1 MGCGGGGGSSA
12 AGGDGG
18 GVGSGVLGAA
28 REEKERGG
36 GAMGRA
42 RVRARVR
49 APHGAGALLIV
60 GGAIVGA
67 AVFHWF
73 RRHRDGGEG
82 EGAKNHGVQHAE
94 EEEVSDGGV
103 IEDEQG
109 EAQRLHQIYKN
120 LSRDDIEVR
129 VDGTDGEATEELYHI
144 QKDDKIIPAEL
155 VCFSVKIFGED
166 CRCQNASMNCCLFL
180 TVLSFA
186 LLYFGLQ
193 VSEPVEKYD
202 HNSDRDCAEIA
213 ADAMVTE
220 SVTEDDKYD
229 HNSETDCAET
239 AADDMVTESVTE
251 DDKYDHNSETD
262 CAETAVDSM
271 VTESVTEDDDNSS
284 NNCIEEDEENSRK
297 NTIKNEIIVNDTEGT
312 QNLDESTLNLSS
324 PAVTIEEHANHNGA
338 AQDAEPTE
346 AIPMTENVTHQGQ
359 FSEEVNMDTVA
370 ETAEIEGTVI
380 EKNEFEHEEEK
391 AKGELVE
398 LVGLPAYSS
407 VPSLIKR
414 TEKKSLAN
422 PGWNERGMK
431 LEQDFMDSVL
441 KEHELTKGGAVLTMD
456 RSTSYVAIL
465 ALMFAVAIGITMFIR
480 LSVPLQA
487 T

>member
-1 MGCGGGGGSSA
+1 MHAFVWHSS
-12 AGGDGG
+12 
-18 GVGSGVLGAA
+18 
-28 REEKERGG
+28 E
-36 GAMGRA
+36 
-42 RVRARVR
+42 
-49 APHGAGALLIV
+49 
-60 GGAIVGA
+60 
-67 AVFHWF
+67 
-73 RRHRDGGEG
+73 
-82 EGAKNHGVQHAE
+82 
-94 EEEVSDGGV
+94 
-103 IEDEQG
+103 
-109 EAQRLHQIYKN
+109 
-120 LSRDDIEVR
+120 LSRVQIPLVLSQ
-129 VDGTDGEATEELYHI
+129 DGEATEELYHI

-155 VCFSVKIFGED
+155 
-166 CRCQNASMNCCLFL
+166 
-180 TVLSFA
+180 
-186 LLYFGLQ
+186 

>member
-1 MGCGGGGGSSA
+1 MEGGGGGGSSA
-12 AGGDGG
+12 AGGGGG

-28 REEKERGG
+28 REEKERGGG

-60 GGAIVGA
+60 GGAIIGA

-82 EGAKNHGVQHAE
+82 EGAKNHGVQHAKE

-103 IEDEQG
+103 VEDEQG
-109 EAQRLHQIYKN
+109 EAQMLHQIYEN
-120 LSRDDIEVR
+120 LSKDKIEVR
-129 VDGTDGEATEELYHI
+129 VDGTDGKATEELHQI
-144 QKDDKIIPAEL
+144 QKDDEIVPAEL
-155 VCFSVKIFGED
+155 
-166 CRCQNASMNCCLFL
+166 
-180 TVLSFA
+180 
-186 LLYFGLQ
+186 

-202 HNSDRDCAEIA
+202 HNSDRDCAKIA

-239 AADDMVTESVTE
+239 TADG
-251 DDKYDHNSETD
+251 
-262 CAETAVDSM
+262 M

-284 NNCIEEDEENSRK
+284 KNCIEEDEENSRE
-297 NTIKNEIIVNDTEGT
+297 NTVKNENIVNDTEGA
-312 QNLDESTLNLSS
+312 QNSDESTLSLSS
-324 PAVTIEEHANHNGA
+324 PDITIEEHDNHNGA

-346 AIPMTENVTHQGQ
+346 AIPMTENVTTHQEQ
-359 FSEEVNMDTVA
+359 FSEEVNLDTVA
-370 ETAEIEGTVI
+370 ETAEVEGTVM
-380 EKNEFEHEEEK
+380 EKNEFEQEEEK

-398 LVGLPAYSS
+398 LVSLPAYSS

-414 TEKKSLAN
+414 TEKKSLVN

-431 LEQDFMDSVL
+431 LEQDFTDGVL

-465 ALMFAVAIGITMFIR
+465 ALMFAVAIGITIFIR